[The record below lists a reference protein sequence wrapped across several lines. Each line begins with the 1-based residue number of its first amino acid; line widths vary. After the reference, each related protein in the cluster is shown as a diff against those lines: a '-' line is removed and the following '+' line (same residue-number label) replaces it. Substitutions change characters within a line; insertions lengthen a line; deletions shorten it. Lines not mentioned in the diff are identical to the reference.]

1 MTVNDV
7 YVLMKY
13 IINKNEQGYL
23 SPSQFN
29 TVINQGQR
37 SYASY
42 LLGSFQTYSAGRPV
56 SKVELGDNT
65 VVRQR
70 LSPIIYGYNLSV
82 DTNGYSPYPGD
93 YAQADAMWSF
103 YGFNRI
109 RSVQQDSLWSY
120 YNSVID
126 PIATNPIYLIED
138 TGFQFYPQSISAA
151 KLSYVRNPP
160 NMVWGYVDDNRGRPV
175 YSEDHST
182 QPVWDDLSIFE
193 IITRALA
200 MVGVNLQSQAVVQ
213 YAEQIKREGQ

>member
-1 MTVNDV
+1 MDVNDV
-7 YVLMKY
+7 YVLMQY
-13 IINKNEQGYL
+13 IINKNQQGYL

-42 LLGSFQTYSAGRPV
+42 LLGSFQTYAPGRPI

-82 DTNGYSPYPGD
+82 NTDGYSPYPGD

-103 YGFNRI
+103 YGFSRI

-126 PIATNPIYLIED
+126 PVASHPIYLIQD
-138 TGFQFYPQSISAA
+138 TGFQFYPQSLGAA

-160 NMVWGYVDDNRGRPV
+160 EMVWGFTTNINGRPV
-175 YSEDHST
+175 YSAAHST
-182 QPVWDDLSIFE
+182 QPVWDDLAMFE
-193 IITRALA
+193 VITRALA
-200 MVGVNLQSQAVVQ
+200 MVGVNLQSNVVAQ